1 MPGTRIAV
9 GVRDNLIT
17 SLLAQSAG
25 DREVEARLIP
35 RIYRES
41 RRLPDLSCS
50 ENALVLHL
58 SYRTPKRDWSM
69 ATTWWKRELS
79 VQP

>member
-1 MPGTRIAV
+1 MPGTHIAV
-9 GVRDNLIT
+9 GVRDYLI
-17 SLLAQSAG
+17 SALLAQSEG

-35 RIYRES
+35 QIYRES
-41 RRLPDLSCS
+41 RRLPYLSCS
-50 ENALVLHL
+50 EIALVLHV

-69 ATTWWKRELS
+69 ATTWLKRELS